1 MVFNY
6 DSLIIQ
12 VPDERS
18 TINFLQERGLLHSP
32 DVWVWAKDEH
42 QKREQTW

>member
-18 TINFLQERGLLHSP
+18 TINFLQERGLLHSHRMCE
-32 DVWVWAKDEH
+32 WAKDEL